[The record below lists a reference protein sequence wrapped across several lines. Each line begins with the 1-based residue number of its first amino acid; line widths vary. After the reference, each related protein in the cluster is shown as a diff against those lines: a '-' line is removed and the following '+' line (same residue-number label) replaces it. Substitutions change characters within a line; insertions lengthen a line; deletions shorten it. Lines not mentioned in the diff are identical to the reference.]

1 VILIVNIFEIIT
13 VVAVGVVAW
22 VVYGKFPGYEGVFKI
37 LIAGISG
44 VVGVFVV
51 VWLVRL
57 LAKGWNFIFPLRPR
71 CLRGC
76 CDSDD
81 YLYKKTSSQGVWFE
95 CKCGGQYLIEGR
107 SFREVTLHGEIRPYM
122 KKIGLGK
129 WVSDASR

>member
-37 LIAGISG
+37 LIAGI
-44 VVGVFVV
+44 
-51 VWLVRL
+51 VRL